1 MTAPSA
7 SEPLKTTQNPDMERS
22 HGSRSTAHGRRLPAG
37 PGQRLHDSSPQRLY
51 GEVAVGDVVGPV
63 EFALPIYRLVVAAG
77 GNRDFNSIHHNR
89 SYAVATN
96 APDAYASTFVL
107 MGAWER
113 VVRDWIG
120 DAGTIRAI
128 RGFRMRKFNLVG
140 SVMTVAGTVT
150 GVRVE
155 RGAAGDTGVVTLEL
169 ASRVGGDITVGPGEV
184 EVTLPLSASLV
195 SGPRDG

>member
-1 MTAPSA
+1 MTPPSVA
-7 SEPLKTTQNPDMERS
+7 
-22 HGSRSTAHGRRLPAG
+22 GRVEAGEAGDRL
-37 PGQRLHDSSPQRLY
+37 PGQRLHGD
-51 GEVAVGDVVGPV
+51 VAVGDVVGPV

-169 ASRVGGDITVGPGEV
+169 ASRVGADITVGPGEV
-184 EVTLPLSASLV
+184 EVTLPLSASSV

>member
-1 MTAPSA
+1 MTAPEETALSGRPEPGERA
-7 SEPLKTTQNPDMERS
+7 S
-22 HGSRSTAHGRRLPAG
+22 
-37 PGQRLHDSSPQRLY
+37 GQRVY
-51 GEVAVGDVVGPV
+51 GDVAVGDPIGPV
-63 EFALPIYRLVVAAG
+63 EFALPLYRLVVAAG

-96 APDAYASTFVL
+96 APDAYASTFFL

-113 VVRDWIG
+113 AVRDWIG

-150 GVRVE
+150 GVRVGQ
-155 RGAAGDTGVVTLEL
+155 GAEGDIEGGKSGDVGVVTLEL
-169 ASRVGGDITVGPGEV
+169 ASRVGEDITVGPGEV
-184 EVTLPLSASLV
+184 EVTLPLF
-195 SGPRDG
+195 

>member
-1 MTAPSA
+1 MTPPAA
-7 SEPLKTTQNPDMERS
+7 S
-22 HGSRSTAHGRRLPAG
+22 GRREPG
-37 PGQRLHDSSPQRLY
+37 ESGQRVY
-51 GEVAVGDVVGPV
+51 GDVTVGDPVGPV
-63 EFALPIYRLVVAAG
+63 EFALPLYRLVVAAG

-96 APDAYASTFVL
+96 APDAYASTFFL

-113 VVRDWIG
+113 AVRDWIG

-150 GVRVE
+150 GVRLDD
-155 RGAAGDTGVVTLEL
+155 GAGVVTLQL
-169 ASRVGGDITVGPGEV
+169 ASRVGEDVTVGPGEV
-184 EVTLPLSASLV
+184 EVTLPLSAA
-195 SGPRDG
+195 GHRGG

>member
-1 MTAPSA
+1 
-7 SEPLKTTQNPDMERS
+7 
-22 HGSRSTAHGRRLPAG
+22 
-37 PGQRLHDSSPQRLY
+37 
-51 GEVAVGDVVGPV
+51 VAVGDVVGPV

-128 RGFRMRKFNLVG
+128 RRFRMRKFNLVG

-169 ASRVGGDITVGPGEV
+169 ASRVGADITVGPGEV
-184 EVTLPLSASLV
+184 EVTLPLSASSV

>member
-1 MTAPSA
+1 MTSPSA
-7 SEPLKTTQNPDMERS
+7 SEPLQTTQSPRTERS

-37 PGQRLHDSSPQRLY
+37 FEQRLHGD
-51 GEVAVGDVVGPV
+51 VAVGDVVGPV

-96 APDAYASTFVL
+96 APDAYASTFLL

-140 SVMTVAGTVT
+140 SVMTVSGTVT

-155 RGAAGDTGVVTLEL
+155 RDAEEDTGVVTLEL
-169 ASRVGGDITVGPGEV
+169 ASRVREDITVGPGEV
-184 EVTLPLSASLV
+184 EVTLPLSASSASSA

>member
-1 MTAPSA
+1 MTSPSA
-7 SEPLKTTQNPDMERS
+7 SEPLPTTQSPHTERS

-37 PGQRLHDSSPQRLY
+37 FEQRLHGD
-51 GEVAVGDVVGPV
+51 VAVGDVVGPV

-96 APDAYASTFVL
+96 APDAYASTFLL

-140 SVMTVAGTVT
+140 SVMTVSGTVT

-155 RGAAGDTGVVTLEL
+155 AADDGDAGVVTLEL
-169 ASRVGGDITVGPGEV
+169 ASRVGEDITVGPGEV
-184 EVTLPLSASLV
+184 EVTLPLS
-195 SGPRDG
+195 

>member
-1 MTAPSA
+1 VTLPSV
-7 SEPLKTTQNPDMERS
+7 SGPVEDTER
-22 HGSRSTAHGRRLPAG
+22 PYAG
-37 PGQRLHDSSPQRLY
+37 QRLY
-51 GEVAVGDVVGPV
+51 GDVAVGDVVGPV

-96 APDAYASTFVL
+96 APDAYASTFLL

-140 SVMTVAGTVT
+140 SVMTVSGTVT

-155 RGAAGDTGVVTLEL
+155 RDAAGDIGVVTLEL
-169 ASRVGGDITVGPGEV
+169 ASRVREDLTVGPGEV
-184 EVTLPLSASLV
+184 EVTLPLSAPSA
-195 SGPRDG
+195 SGSRDG